1 MFRHTHHRRLLAA
14 AATAAVLAAGA
25 PAASARPIDS
35 DRYGSYLA
43 PQPERVSVVHVQGEE
58 GLDWG
63 DAGIGAA
70 GMLALVVVA
79 FGAVR
84 AATSVPARGRSTAHS

>member
-1 MFRHTHHRRLLAA
+1 MFRQTHHRPLIAA
-14 AATAAVLAAGA
+14 AAIAAALAAGA

-35 DRYGSYLA
+35 DRYGSYAA
-43 PQPERVSVVHVQGEE
+43 PPPEPVRVVRVQVDQ

-70 GMLALVVVA
+70 GMLALVLVC
-79 FGAVR
+79 FGGVH
-84 AATSVPARGRSTAHS
+84 AASSAPARERSAAHS